1 MSQKKSKINE
11 TNQMFHTEKII
22 HVVSV
27 CNVLDGDILLHR
39 RRRGGRGRFPIQPR
53 IDMEPKAESLI
64 PNPSVNEPAI
74 YLDLAEAE
82 VLRLVDI
89 EGLYQ
94 EDAGSRMGVSR
105 GTIWRLLSSARSKM
119 ARALFEGRKLIVGI
133 AEETSE

>member
-1 MSQKKSKINE
+1 M
-11 TNQMFHTEKII
+11 
-22 HVVSV
+22 
-27 CNVLDGDILLHR
+27 HR
-39 RRRGGRGRFPIQPR
+39 RRRGGRGRFPIQPN
-53 IDMEPKAESLI
+53 IDTKPKAESLI
-64 PNPSVNEPAI
+64 PNPSEKQPPI

-94 EDAGSRMGVSR
+94 EEAGSRMGVSR

-133 AEETSE
+133 AEEIAE